1 MNDDLYGRLADAL
14 NALPNGFP
22 RTATGVELRILQK
35 IFSPEEAVLAV
46 QLRGEMEPLDSIA
59 QRLGMAEDEALA
71 ALKAMA
77 RRGLVWG
84 DKHEGKRRYRLAPFV
99 VGIYEAHLGQMDHE
113 FAHLFEEYM
122 AAGGTA
128 GIMGLQ
134 PALHRVVPA
143 RGAAKTEWILPYDDV
158 KALLMEGKTFRVR
171 DCICRVQ
178 QKLVGKGC
186 DKPVHTCLAFYNIPL
201 PPDPNDVTLEGALAL
216 LDMAEEAAL
225 VHTVSN
231 VAQGV
236 NYVCNCCGCCCG
248 ILRGITEYGLAD
260 SVAAANYYAVVDGE
274 TCTGCGICETRCQ
287 VGAIAVGGEGVAV
300 VERARC
306 IGCGLCASGCPEEAV
321 ALHLKPETEIVHPP
335 EDFAAWERARLRN
348 RGLA

>member
-1 MNDDLYGRLADAL
+1 MDDVYEHLADAL
-14 NALPNGFP
+14 NRLPNGFP

-35 IFSPEEAVLAV
+35 IFAPEEAALAAQLTGQMEPVDSIAARVGLPEEAVL
-46 QLRGEMEPLDSIA
+46 Q
-59 QRLGMAEDEALA
+59 

-84 DKHEGKRRYRLAPFV
+84 DKHEGKRRFRLAPFV
-99 VGIYEAHLGQMDHE
+99 VGIYEAHLERMDHE

-128 GIMGLQ
+128 GIMGVQ

-178 QKLVGKGC
+178 QKLIGKGC
-186 DKPVHTCLAFYNIPL
+186 DKPLHTCLVFYAIPL
-201 PPDPNDVTLEGALAL
+201 PPEPNDITLDEALAL
-216 LDMAEEAAL
+216 LDMTEQAAL

-231 VAQGV
+231 MAKGV
-236 NYVCNCCGCCCG
+236 SYVCNCCGCCCG

-260 SVAAANYYAVVDGE
+260 SVAAANYYAVVDE
-274 TCTGCGICETRCQ
+274 AACTGCGICESRCQ
-287 VGAIAVGGEGVAV
+287 VGAIAVGDAVAAV
-300 VERARC
+300 DRARC
-306 IGCGLCASGCPEEAV
+306 IGCGLCASGCPEGAV

-335 EDFAAWERARLRN
+335 EDFAAWEQARLRN
-348 RGLA
+348 RGMA

>member
-1 MNDDLYGRLADAL
+1 MDDVYEHLADAL
-14 NALPNGFP
+14 NRLPNGFP

-35 IFSPEEAVLAV
+35 IFAPEEAALAAR
-46 QLRGEMEPLDSIA
+46 LTGEMEPVDAIA
-59 QRLGMAEDEALA
+59 ARVGLPEETVLP

-84 DKHEGKRRYRLAPFV
+84 DKHEGERRFRLAPFV
-99 VGIYEAHLGQMDHE
+99 VGIYEGHLERMDHE

-128 GIMGLQ
+128 GIMGVQ

-158 KALLMEGKTFRVR
+158 KALLMDGKTFRVR

-178 QKLVGKGC
+178 QKLIGKGC
-186 DKPVHTCLAFYNIPL
+186 DKPLHTCLVFYSIPL
-201 PPDPNDVTLEGALAL
+201 PPEPNDITLDEALAL
-216 LDMAEEAAL
+216 LDMTEAAAL

-231 VAQGV
+231 VAKGV
-236 NYVCNCCGCCCG
+236 SYVCNCCGCCCG

-260 SVAAANYYAVVDGE
+260 SVAAANYYAVVDE
-274 TCTGCGICETRCQ
+274 IACTGCGICESRCQ
-287 VGAIAVGGEGVAV
+287 VGAIAVGDAVAAV
-300 VERARC
+300 DRARC
-306 IGCGLCASGCPEEAV
+306 IGCGLCASGCPEGAV
-321 ALHLKPETEIVHPP
+321 ALHLKPEAEIVHPP

-348 RGLA
+348 RGMA

>member
-1 MNDDLYGRLADAL
+1 MDDVYEHLADAL
-14 NALPNGFP
+14 NRLPNGFP

-35 IFSPEEAVLAV
+35 IFAPEEAALAAQLTGQMEPVDSIAARVGLPEEAVL
-46 QLRGEMEPLDSIA
+46 Q
-59 QRLGMAEDEALA
+59 

-84 DKHEGKRRYRLAPFV
+84 DKHEGKRRFRLAPFV
-99 VGIYEAHLGQMDHE
+99 VGIYEAHLERMDHE

-128 GIMGLQ
+128 GIMGVQ

-178 QKLVGKGC
+178 QKLIGKGC
-186 DKPVHTCLAFYNIPL
+186 DKPLHTCLVFYTIPL
-201 PPDPNDVTLEGALAL
+201 PPEPNDITLDEALAL
-216 LDMAEEAAL
+216 LDMTEQAAL

-231 VAQGV
+231 MAKGV
-236 NYVCNCCGCCCG
+236 SYVCNCCGCCCG

-260 SVAAANYYAVVDGE
+260 SVAAANYYAVVDE
-274 TCTGCGICETRCQ
+274 AACTGCGICESRCQ
-287 VGAIAVGGEGVAV
+287 VGAIAVGDAVAAV
-300 VERARC
+300 DRARC
-306 IGCGLCASGCPEEAV
+306 IGCGLCASGCPEGAV

-335 EDFAAWERARLRN
+335 EDFAAWEQARLRN
-348 RGLA
+348 RGMA

>member
-1 MNDDLYGRLADAL
+1 MDDVYEHLADAL
-14 NALPNGFP
+14 NRLPNGFP

-35 IFSPEEAVLAV
+35 IFAPEEAALAAQLTGQMEPVDSIAARVGLPEEAVL
-46 QLRGEMEPLDSIA
+46 Q
-59 QRLGMAEDEALA
+59 

-84 DKHEGKRRYRLAPFV
+84 DKHEGKRRFRLAPFV
-99 VGIYEAHLGQMDHE
+99 VGIYEAHLERMDHE

-128 GIMGLQ
+128 GIMGVQ

-178 QKLVGKGC
+178 QKLIGKGC
-186 DKPVHTCLAFYNIPL
+186 DKPLHTCLVFYTIPL
-201 PPDPNDVTLEGALAL
+201 PPEPNDITLDEALAL
-216 LDMAEEAAL
+216 LDMTERAAL

-231 VAQGV
+231 MAKGV
-236 NYVCNCCGCCCG
+236 SYVCNCCGCCCG

-260 SVAAANYYAVVDGE
+260 SVAAANYYAVVDE
-274 TCTGCGICETRCQ
+274 AACTGCGICESRCQ
-287 VGAIAVGGEGVAV
+287 VGAIAVGDAVAAV
-300 VERARC
+300 DRARC
-306 IGCGLCASGCPEEAV
+306 IGCGLCASGCPEGAV

-335 EDFAAWERARLRN
+335 EDFAAWEQARLRN
-348 RGLA
+348 RGMA